1 MLKNHLYNLLLQIVQ
16 ENKTLWRIKN
26 HYLNDLENCSVCKEF
41 WNKMEV
47 DKKQHIQDLKTLIKQ
62 HLE

>member
-1 MLKNHLYNLLLQIVQ
+1 MLQVVQ

-26 HYLNDLENCSVCKEF
+26 HYLTDLEDCVVCKEF

-47 DKKQHIQDLKTLIKQ
+47 DKKQHVEDLKTLIKK
-62 HLE
+62 HLG